1 MCEIMEIFI
10 TISNQSSNK
19 SCRGE
24 KKKEMDVAIDL
35 KKISIL
41 MEKHLKDF
49 CSFLGYLSRIG
60 SVVCHTSLF
69 RITFFSQSI
78 HNS

>member
-10 TISNQSSNK
+10 TISNQSSIK
-19 SCRGE
+19 SCRG
-24 KKKEMDVAIDL
+24 KKEEMDVAIDL
-35 KKISIL
+35 KKISVL
-41 MEKHLKDF
+41 MEKHLKYF
-49 CSFLGYLSRIG
+49 CSFLGYLSGIG